1 MPENIYE
8 EVEILKKHFSGKYE
22 FLELI
27 GKGGFA
33 FVYKVKDLYLE
44 RLGAIKI
51 LYKEYSRDE
60 ETIERFRRE
69 AKIYANLEHP
79 NIVPIYD
86 IGIVEG
92 IVFFIMKFIEGETL
106 NKIIRKEGKL
116 SERRAI
122 KIMSELLDALAYI
135 HKKGIIHRDIKPHN
149 IMIDKNDR
157 TILADFGIA
166 RTLESTS
173 FTKSGA
179 ILGTAYYL
187 SPEQAKGLPI
197 DHRVDIYSAGVTL
210 YEMVTG
216 ELPFKGENTLM
227 VLYQHVNELPPLPSK
242 FNPKISKEMESI
254 ILKAL
259 EKEPNKRFSCA
270 EEMRE
275 ALLSVS
281 FEHKKVVQPEP
292 LETISIPEEEILKKI
307 TPKKEPIEFKK
318 FNTVPSYAEAVER
331 KSKIPLFI
339 FVPIIILA
347 IALISLATIPSL
359 RTSIKGIFSHKETT
373 TEAEVMKKEVPSE
386 ELKRSESPTPVEKK
400 PEEKPLEEKVKEEK
414 PEVKERTK
422 EEKKPIYEEKPKAEE
437 KLGIERKEEKP
448 EESKKEEITPPVKE
462 LPKEEKSIPQPPIVP
477 KKGALVISSSHPC
490 VVIIDGKYRYELP
503 PRQSIEVLEGR
514 HTVEFSISGYESKT
528 YSVEVEGDKVITLH
542 HKFTPFGKLF
552 VNVFPWGN
560 VKIDGRDYG
569 PSPIETILQ
578 EGSHVIVI
586 ERNGYKTIT
595 KVVNIVDGK
604 SEKISLNLEKK

>member
-1 MPENIYE
+1 MPEKIYE

-33 FVYKVKDLYLE
+33 LVYKVRDLYLE

-106 NKIIRKEGKL
+106 NKIIRREGKL
-116 SERRAI
+116 YEKRAI
-122 KIMSELLDALAYI
+122 KIMSDLLDALAYI

-149 IMIDKNDR
+149 IMIDKYDR

-197 DHRVDIYSAGVTL
+197 DHRVDIYSSGVTL

-242 FNPKISKEMESI
+242 FNPKISPEMENV

-259 EKEPNKRFSCA
+259 EKDPNKRFSCA
-270 EEMRE
+270 EEMKE
-275 ALLSVS
+275 ALQKIPL
-281 FEHKKVVQPEP
+281 EPKKVVQPEP
-292 LETISIPEEEILKKI
+292 LETISIPEEEILKKV
-307 TPKKEPIEFKK
+307 TPKKEESLEFKK
-318 FNTVPSYAEAVER
+318 FKTVPSYAEAVEKR
-331 KSKIPLFI
+331 NKAPLFI
-339 FVPIIILA
+339 FVPVIVLA
-347 IALISLATIPSL
+347 ILIISLITIPPL
-359 RTSIKGIFSHKETT
+359 RTSIMGIFSQKEAPQTQIQK
-373 TEAEVMKKEVPSE
+373 TEMEEPKKEIEKTETKPSIQPS
-386 ELKRSESPTPVEKK
+386 LEKK
-400 PEEKPLEEKVKEEK
+400 LPEEKPKEEK
-414 PEVKERTK
+414 AGLKEGTPEVKK
-422 EEKKPIYEEKPKAEE
+422 EEQGKKQKVEKEKPAET
-437 KLGIERKEEKP
+437 
-448 EESKKEEITPPVKE
+448 KKEEITPSISEKQ
-462 LPKEEKSIPQPPIVP
+462 KEETKPITPPPPISST
-477 KKGALVISSSHPC
+477 KGAIVISSSHPC
-490 VVIIDGKYRYELP
+490 SVLIDSKYRYELP
-503 PRQSIEVLEGR
+503 PRQSIELPEGR
-514 HTVEFSISGYESKT
+514 HIIEFSIEGYESKI
-528 YSVEVEGDKVITLH
+528 YDVEIVKGMVYTLH
-542 HKFTPFGKLF
+542 HKFTPFGKLL

-560 VKIDGRDYG
+560 VKIDGKDYG
-569 PSPIETILQ
+569 PSPVEVLLQ
-578 EGSHVIVI
+578 EGSHSVVV
-586 ERNGYKTIT
+586 ERNGFKTLN
-595 KVVNIVDGK
+595 KLVNIVNGK
-604 SEKISLNLEKK
+604 TEKLNLNLEKK

>member
-1 MPENIYE
+1 MPEKIYE

-33 FVYKVKDLYLE
+33 LVYKVKDLYLE

-106 NKIIRKEGKL
+106 NKIIRREGKL

-122 KIMSELLDALAYI
+122 KIMSDLLDALAYI

-197 DHRVDIYSAGVTL
+197 DHRVDIYSSGVTL
-210 YEMVTG
+210 YEMITG
-216 ELPFKGENTLM
+216 ELPFRGENTLM
-227 VLYQHVNELPPLPSK
+227 VLYQHVNELPPLPSRL
-242 FNPKISKEMESI
+242 NPKISAEMEAV

-259 EKEPNKRFSCA
+259 EKDPGKRFSCA
-270 EEMRE
+270 EEMKE
-275 ALLSVS
+275 ALQGIPL
-281 FEHKKVVQPEP
+281 EPKKVIQPEP
-292 LETISIPEEEILKKI
+292 LETISIPEEEILKKA
-307 TPKKEPIEFKK
+307 TPKKEESLEFKK
-318 FNTVPSYAEAVER
+318 FKTVPSYSSESIPE
-331 KSKIPLFI
+331 KKGIPLS
-339 FVPIIILA
+339 ILLPVILIVA
-347 IALISLATIPSL
+347 IVISLIAMPPL
-359 RTSIKGIFSHKETT
+359 RTSLKGIFFHEKTPAQTGKIEKEK
-373 TEAEVMKKEVPSE
+373 TEVSELETSMKEKKSEHVEEKPSEQISKTESPKSELPREEPPIKELPKKEVPPKSE
-386 ELKRSESPTPVEKK
+386 LPVTE
-400 PEEKPLEEKVKEEK
+400 PP
-414 PEVKERTK
+414 
-422 EEKKPIYEEKPKAEE
+422 
-437 KLGIERKEEKP
+437 
-448 EESKKEEITPPVKE
+448 KKEPLLKTEPPVTEPPQKE
-462 LPKEEKSIPQPPIVP
+462 PPVLPS
-477 KKGALVISSSHPC
+477 KGAIILTSSHPC
-490 VVIIDGKYRYELP
+490 IVIIDGKYQYDLP
-503 PRQSIEVLEGR
+503 PRRTLELPVGKHNVKFVIE
-514 HTVEFSISGYESKT
+514 GYET
-528 YSVEVEGDKVITLH
+528 YSHDIEIVGGEIYPLH
-542 HKFTPFGKLF
+542 QKFTPYGKIL
-552 VNVFPWGN
+552 VNSVPYGN
-560 VKIDGRDYG
+560 VKIDGKDYG
-569 PSPIETILQ
+569 EVPVEARLS
-578 EGSHVIVI
+578 EGEHVVIV
-586 ERNGYKTIT
+586 EREGYKTIK
-595 KVVNIVDGK
+595 KVVKIVAGK
-604 SEKISLNLEKK
+604 SETLSFKLEMQ

>member
-1 MPENIYE
+1 MSEKVYE

-33 FVYKVKDLYLE
+33 LVYKVKDLYLE

-106 NKIIRKEGKL
+106 SKIIRREGKL

-122 KIMSELLDALAYI
+122 KIMSDLLDALAYI

-242 FNPKISKEMESI
+242 FNPKISKEMEQV

-259 EKEPNKRFSCA
+259 EKEPNKRYSCA

-275 ALLSVS
+275 ALQKIPL
-281 FEHKKVVQPEP
+281 EPKKVVQPEP
-292 LETISIPEEEILKKI
+292 LETVQIPEEEILKKV
-307 TPKKEPIEFKK
+307 TPQKEEAIELRKFK
-318 FNTVPSYAEAVER
+318 TVPSYAE
-331 KSKIPLFI
+331 SIPEKKGFPLSI
-339 FVPIIILA
+339 LLPAILIGAII
-347 IALISLATIPSL
+347 IALIAIPSVRNSL
-359 RTSIKGIFSHKETT
+359 KGFFYHEKTVSTGETEKLESKMSNLETSVKER
-373 TEAEVMKKEVPSE
+373 ERGAIEKEPSE
-386 ELKRSESPTPVEKK
+386 GISKTEPSKAEPVK
-400 PEEKPLEEKVKEEK
+400 EKPLVKEPLQKVE
-414 PEVKERTK
+414 P
-422 EEKKPIYEEKPKAEE
+422 P
-437 KLGIERKEEKP
+437 
-448 EESKKEEITPPVKE
+448 KKEPPPKTELPVTKPSEKESSQTEPPVTEPPKKE
-462 LPKEEKSIPQPPIVP
+462 PPILP
-477 KKGALVISSSHPC
+477 STGALVLSSSHPC
-490 VVIIDGKYRYELP
+490 IVIIDGKYQYDLP
-503 PRQSIEVLEGR
+503 PRRTLELPVGR
-514 HTVEFSISGYESKT
+514 HNVKFVIEGYET
-528 YSVEVEGDKVITLH
+528 YSHDIEIVGGEPYTLH
-542 HKFTPFGKLF
+542 QKFTPYGKILI
-552 VNVFPWGN
+552 NSLPWGI
-560 VKIDGRDYG
+560 VKIDGKDYG
-569 PSPIETILQ
+569 EVPVETRLS
-578 EGSHVIVI
+578 EGEHIVVI
-586 ERNGYKTIT
+586 EREGYKTI
-595 KVVNIVDGK
+595 KQIV
-604 SEKISLNLEKK
+604 KIVPGEIKTLNLKLEKK

>member
-1 MPENIYE
+1 MSEKTYE
-8 EVEILKKHFSGKYE
+8 EVEILKKHFEGKYE

-33 FVYKVKDLYLE
+33 LVYKVRDLYLE

-86 IGIVEG
+86 IGIVQG

-116 SERRAI
+116 PEKRAI
-122 KIMSELLDALAYI
+122 KIISDLLDALAYI

-149 IMIDKNDR
+149 IMIDKTER

-227 VLYQHVNELPPLPSK
+227 VLYQHVNELPPLPTK
-242 FNPKISKEMESI
+242 INPSLSSEMEKVV
-254 ILKAL
+254 LKAL
-259 EKEPNKRFSCA
+259 EKNPQNRFSCA

-275 ALLSVS
+275 ALQKIPI
-281 FEHKKVVQPEP
+281 EPKKVITPEP
-292 LETISIPEEEILKKI
+292 LETIEIPEEVILKK
-307 TPKKEPIEFKK
+307 TPPKKVESLEFQK
-318 FNTVPSYAEAVER
+318 FKTAPSYSESVVK
-331 KSKIPLFI
+331 KSKTPLFI
-339 FVPIIILA
+339 ALPLLLIYLILLSF
-347 IALISLATIPSL
+347 IFIPSL
-359 RTSIKGIFSHKETT
+359 RNIFSSR
-373 TEAEVMKKEVPSE
+373 APSE
-386 ELKRSESPTPVEKK
+386 KEITQTQKSNEISPPQQTIEPSLKDESISQKEI
-400 PEEKPLEEKVKEEK
+400 PEEKAIVA
-414 PEVKERTK
+414 PEPKK
-422 EEKKPIYEEKPKAEE
+422 EEKK
-437 KLGIERKEEKP
+437 
-448 EESKKEEITPPVKE
+448 SEEITEKPTP
-462 LPKEEKSIPQPPIVP
+462 PKEELKPPEQSKIEIPSPVQPS
-477 KKGALVISSSHPC
+477 KGALVLSSSHPC
-490 VVIIDGKYRYELP
+490 IVVIDEKYQYELP
-503 PRQSIEVLEGR
+503 PRRTLELPTGMHHVRFVIE
-514 HTVEFSISGYESKT
+514 GYEA
-528 YSVEVEGDKVITLH
+528 YSYEVEVVGDKVHPIH
-542 HKFTPFGKLF
+542 HRFTPFGKLMI
-552 VNVFPWGN
+552 NVIPWGN
-560 VKIDGRDYG
+560 VKIDDKDFG
-569 PSPIETILQ
+569 PSPIETKVPQ
-578 EGSHVIVI
+578 GEHVVTVKR
-586 ERNGYKTIT
+586 EGYKTIT
-595 KVVNIVDGK
+595 KVVKIISGK
-604 SEKISLNLEKK
+604 TEILNLKLEKEKR